1 MNAIQQKCRPK
12 HQVLVLKCY
21 PRTTKGAVDVKPNSS
36 ELSYLLYYATSR
48 RSKIQK
54 IGAFLEKKTASDV
67 WRLRIGNVQV
77 TLGILAALV
86 EKSPKDAVL
95 IAPCILKILELIL
108 RSNDITMIESSLP
121 TWEAFCEHH
130 DASSL
135 FADQAYLSHY
145 VSVVRSYAQLAS
157 TRNSPN
163 PAASSRPVQM
173 RWRNAGLGAIR
184 CISTSDAL
192 SSVSGRQIDVIVPM
206 ILENLWTDDE
216 ALLDVLLERVEAE
229 EKVDTEKLLRRR
241 TSVATV
247 QTGEGSGDANPLA
260 ISGTAMDVDKMA
272 EEDTGVL
279 ALQCLK
285 SIFVVPSRSQIH
297 SATAAL
303 LKFILERVKQGE
315 KVTAADAAENGN
327 GSDRGWAISI
337 FNIVARWAPVQDRY
351 VILVMALDTLTH
363 TLMRDDSL
371 DQHIA
376 LTAMIESLLRSDVN
390 LIGLSVMDVL
400 LGLIKQIRKLFTLAN
415 VGSRAETPNDK
426 VASDSDMEQNLH
438 QPQRK
443 ELLARLERCIGDL
456 ASHTYYADQ
465 VSDMIAA
472 IVGRLKP
479 GRSSSA
485 PSTPQGEKTEGT
497 EQSNPSPPSGTGT
510 ADLAEGQTN
519 GMVDVY
525 FSYTLGRISALR
537 IVSIILHVA
546 NPKAKVKTNAD
557 LGRNRV
563 PTQVWEG
570 THWLLR
576 DPSGQVRRAYID
588 ALLTWLDLETTPMD
602 LLARDEALE
611 PHKSTAA
618 GILAAAKNARD
629 LPNGRRVV
637 SSASNKDRQPRTRRS
652 QFLPQLHLAIYDNA
666 LHFVEFENDLAAL
679 HTLLAKLVSKLGVN
693 AARYGVPMI
702 YRLQEEILAL
712 DQPIHKVRIAA
723 LCHGYFWAL
732 TDKFEF
738 EGSAVGRAIGNEV
751 ARRKSKGFW
760 VPGIHVP
767 ALPLDQI
774 GPLGQASPPPSWD
787 LSALE
792 TEELLPFDDRV
803 ALIQCIAVGY
813 EESTS
818 FPPNSP
824 SASPGRT
831 LSGPIL
837 NTPMSPGSSSAA
849 VAPDRALE
857 LPDAYRDEMLTE
869 WSREQVAAALAAEGK
884 TESINGSRT
893 GTVATGLRNLT
904 IGTGTGT
911 GTAVNGNNGYLP
923 YSPYGSQ
930 HNLRPRSSQTH
941 MMADQLHL
949 GALGPSPRFRQGS
962 IRSGISQTISSSSK
976 AGVPSVE
983 QLKRVLSGNVS
994 PNAFGSEDD
1003 SGESMVSYE
1012 EDPSE
1017 KSFSPTGTDSDR
1029 PTTSADGFSRRS
1041 RSGSSGAPLS
1051 SGSNRDSL
1059 PRLHLDGDREE
1070 GGGLGMSIPPVPP
1083 LPSLSVL
1090 SEKGGP
1096 LNGGGGGGIAV
1107 QDYGAKASTRHTNS
1121 RGGDSI
1127 AARSLFGS
1135 HDDGGRTMDLQ
1146 ELLRGIDSHPNE
1158 GSLGNLTR
1166 PPY

>member
-67 WRLRIGNVQV
+67 WRMRIGNVQV

-95 IAPCILKILELIL
+95 IAPCILKILDLIL
-108 RSNDITMIESSLP
+108 RSNDITMTESSLL

-145 VSVVRSYAQLAS
+145 VSVVRSYARLAS
-157 TRNSPN
+157 TRDSPSQG
-163 PAASSRPVQM
+163 ASSRPVQM
-173 RWRNAGLGAIR
+173 RWRNAGLGAIK

-216 ALLDVLLERVEAE
+216 TLLDLLLERVEVE

-247 QTGEGSGDANPLA
+247 QGVDAGGDANPLA

-279 ALQCLK
+279 AMQCLK

-303 LKFILERVKQGE
+303 LKFISERIKQGG
-315 KVTAADAAENGN
+315 KATTSDAAEIGN
-327 GSDRGWAISI
+327 DEGWAIRIFSI
-337 FNIVARWAPVQDRY
+337 IARWAPVQDRY

-363 TLMRDDSL
+363 TPMRDDNL
-371 DQHIA
+371 DQHVA
-376 LTAMIESLLRSDVN
+376 LTAMIESLLRSDIN

-400 LGLIKQIRKLFTLAN
+400 LGLIKQIKKLFTLSN
-415 VGSRAETPNDK
+415 IGSRAETPSEK
-426 VASDSDMEQNLH
+426 VATDSDVEQNLH
-438 QPQRK
+438 HPQRK
-443 ELLARLERCIGDL
+443 ELLGRLEKCIGDL
-456 ASHTYYADQ
+456 ASHMYYADQ
-465 VSDMIAA
+465 IPDMIAA
-472 IVGRLKP
+472 IVGRLRP

-485 PSTPQGEKTEGT
+485 LSTPQGEKTEGN
-497 EQSNPSPPSGTGT
+497 EQSNPSPPSTT
-510 ADLAEGQTN
+510 AAADLAENQTSN
-519 GMVDVY
+519 LLDVY
-525 FSYTLGRISALR
+525 FSYTSGRISALR
-537 IVSIILHVA
+537 IVKIILHVA
-546 NPKAKVKTNAD
+546 NPKVKVRTNAD

-563 PTQVWEG
+563 PAQVWEG
-570 THWLLR
+570 TQWLLR
-576 DPSGQVRRAYID
+576 DPSGQVRRAYVD
-588 ALLTWLDLETTPMD
+588 ALLAWLDLETTPAD

-611 PHKSTAA
+611 PHKSAAA
-618 GILAAAKNARD
+618 GILAAAAAKNARD
-629 LPNGRRVV
+629 LPGARRAV
-637 SSASNKDRQPRTRRS
+637 SSASNRDRQPRARRS
-652 QFLPQLHLAIYDNA
+652 QFLPQLHLAVYDNA
-666 LHFVEFENDLAAL
+666 LHFVEFDNDVALL
-679 HTLLAKLVSKLGVN
+679 HTLLAKLVFRLGVN
-693 AARYGVPMI
+693 AARCGLPMI

-712 DQPIHKVRIAA
+712 EQPIDKVRIAA

-732 TDKFEF
+732 TARFEL
-738 EGSAVGRAIGNEV
+738 ETSAVGRAIGNEV

-760 VPGIHVP
+760 VPGIRVP
-767 ALPLDQI
+767 ALAIDQI
-774 GPLGQASPPPSWD
+774 GPLGQAATQPEWD
-787 LSALE
+787 LGALE
-792 TEELLPFDDRV
+792 TEELLPFDDRASLV
-803 ALIQCIAVGY
+803 QCIAAGY
-813 EESTS
+813 EESALLPLS
-818 FPPNSP
+818 SP

-837 NTPMSPGSSSAA
+837 NTPMSPGSSSIA
-849 VAPDRALE
+849 VAPDRSLE
-857 LPDAYRDEMLTE
+857 LPDAYREQMMRE

-904 IGTGTGT
+904 ISTAG
-911 GTAVNGNNGYLP
+911 AVNGTNGYLP

-941 MMADQLHL
+941 TMVDQNH
-949 GALGPSPRFRQGS
+949 LGPSPRFRQSS

-976 AGVPSVE
+976 AGVASVE
-983 QLKRVLSGNVS
+983 QLKRVLSGNAS

-1003 SGESMVSYE
+1003 SGESMVSY
-1012 EDPSE
+1012 DYSPSE
-1017 KSFSPTGTDSDR
+1017 KSFSPTGTDSER
-1029 PTTSADGFSRRS
+1029 PTTSADGLSKRS
-1041 RSGSSGAPLS
+1041 RSGSSGAPLG
-1051 SGSNRDSL
+1051 SGLIRDSL
-1059 PRLHLDGDREE
+1059 PKLHLDGEREE
-1070 GGGLGMSIPPVPP
+1070 GGLGIPPVPP
-1083 LPSLSVL
+1083 LPNLSSL

-1096 LNGGGGGGIAV
+1096 LNGGGIAV
-1107 QDYGAKASTRHTNS
+1107 QDYGVKAYNKRNISS

-1127 AARSLFGS
+1127 AARSILGG
-1135 HDDGGRTMDLQ
+1135 HDGGGQMMDLQ
-1146 ELLRGIDSHPNE
+1146 ELLRGIDSRPGE

>member
-67 WRLRIGNVQV
+67 WRMRIGNVQV

-163 PAASSRPVQM
+163 QNASSRPVQM
-173 RWRNAGLGAIR
+173 RWRNAGLGAIK

-216 ALLDVLLERVEAE
+216 TLLDLLLERVQVE
-229 EKVDTEKLLRRR
+229 EKEDTEKALRRR

-247 QTGEGSGDANPLA
+247 QNGEAGGDANPLA

-279 ALQCLK
+279 AMQCLK

-315 KVTAADAAENGN
+315 KVMASNDE
-327 GSDRGWAISI
+327 GWAIKIFSI
-337 FNIVARWAPVQDRY
+337 IARWAPVQDRY
-351 VILVMALDTLTH
+351 IILVMALDTLTH
-363 TLMRDDSL
+363 IPMRDDNL
-371 DQHIA
+371 DQHVA
-376 LTAMIESLLRSDVN
+376 LTTMIESLLRSDIN

-400 LGLIKQIRKLFTLAN
+400 LGLVKQIRKLFTLSN
-415 VGSRAETPNDK
+415 IGSRAETPSDK
-426 VASDSDMEQNLH
+426 VATDSDIEQNLH

-443 ELLARLERCIGDL
+443 ELLERLEQCIGDL
-456 ASHTYYADQ
+456 ASHIYYADQ
-465 VSDMIAA
+465 ISDMIAA

-485 PSTPQGEKTEGT
+485 PSTPQGEKADGN
-497 EQSNPSPPSGTGT
+497 EQSNPSPPSAT
-510 ADLAEGQTN
+510 ATTDLADSQIN
-519 GMVDVY
+519 NLVDVY

-537 IVSIILHVA
+537 IVKIILHVA
-546 NPKAKVKTNAD
+546 NPQSKIRTNAD

-570 THWLLR
+570 TQWLLR
-576 DPSGQVRRAYID
+576 DPSGQVRRGYID
-588 ALLTWLDLETTPMD
+588 ALLTWLDLETTPID

-618 GILAAAKNARD
+618 GILAAAKNARE
-629 LPNGRRVV
+629 LPNGRRAV
-637 SSASNKDRQPRTRRS
+637 SSASNKERQPRTRRS
-652 QFLPQLHLAIYDNA
+652 QFLPQLHLAIYDSA
-666 LHFVEFENDLAAL
+666 LHFVEFENDLAVL
-679 HTLLAKLVSKLGVN
+679 HTLLAKLVSRLGVN
-693 AARYGVPMI
+693 AVRYGVPMI
-702 YRLQEEILAL
+702 YRLQEEILAV
-712 DQPIHKVRIAA
+712 DQPVHKVRIAA

-732 TDKFEF
+732 TDRFEF

-760 VPGIHVP
+760 VTGIHVP
-767 ALPLDQI
+767 ALALDQI
-774 GPLGQASPPPSWD
+774 GPLGQASPQPEWD
-787 LSALE
+787 LSVLE
-792 TEELLPFDDRV
+792 TEELLPFDDR
-803 ALIQCIAVGY
+803 ASLIQCIAVGY

-824 SASPGRT
+824 TASPGRS

-837 NTPMSPGSSSAA
+837 NTPMSPGSSSIAM
-849 VAPDRALE
+849 APDRSLE
-857 LPDAYRDEMLTE
+857 LPDAYREQMLTE

-893 GTVATGLRNLT
+893 GTTATGLRNLT
-904 IGTGTGT
+904 VST
-911 GTAVNGNNGYLP
+911 VNGNNGYLP

-930 HNLRPRSSQTH
+930 HNLRPYSSQTH
-941 MMADQLHL
+941 MADQNHL
-949 GALGPSPRFRQGS
+949 GPLGPSPRFRQGS

-976 AGVPSVE
+976 AGVASVE
-983 QLKRVLSGNVS
+983 QLKRVLSGNAS
-994 PNAFGSEDD
+994 PNTFGSEDD
-1003 SGESMVSYE
+1003 SGESMVSY
-1012 EDPSE
+1012 DYSPSE
-1017 KSFSPTGTDSDR
+1017 KSFSPTGTDPDR
-1029 PTTSADGFSRRS
+1029 PTTSADGLSKRS

-1051 SGSNRDSL
+1051 AGSNRDSL
-1059 PRLHLDGDREE
+1059 PRLYLDGDREE
-1070 GGGLGMSIPPVPP
+1070 EGGLRVGIPPVPP
-1083 LPSLSVL
+1083 LPNLSSL
-1090 SEKGGP
+1090 SEKGGQ
-1096 LNGGGGGGIAV
+1096 LNGGNIAV
-1107 QDYGAKASTRHTNS
+1107 QDYGAKAYNKRTSNS

-1127 AARSLFGS
+1127 TNRSILGG

-1146 ELLRGIDSHPNE
+1146 ELLRGIDSRPGE

>member
-67 WRLRIGNVQV
+67 WRMRIGNVQV

-95 IAPCILKILELIL
+95 IAPCILKILDLIL

-135 FADQAYLSHY
+135 FADQAYLNHY

-163 PAASSRPVQM
+163 QNASSRPVQM
-173 RWRNAGLGAIR
+173 RWRNAGLGAIK
-184 CISTSDAL
+184 CIATSDAL

-216 ALLDVLLERVEAE
+216 TLLDLLLERVEVE

-247 QTGEGSGDANPLA
+247 QTGEAGGDANPLA

-279 ALQCLK
+279 AMQCLK

-303 LKFILERVKQGE
+303 LKFISERVKQGE
-315 KVTAADAAENGN
+315 QVMTSNAASNSNDE
-327 GSDRGWAISI
+327 GWAINIFSI
-337 FNIVARWAPVQDRY
+337 IARWAPVQDRY

-363 TLMRDDSL
+363 TPMRDDTL
-371 DQHIA
+371 DQHVA
-376 LTAMIESLLRSDVN
+376 LTAMVDSLLRSDIN

-400 LGLIKQIRKLFTLAN
+400 LGLVKQIRKLFTLSN
-415 VGSRAETPNDK
+415 IGSRAETPSDR
-426 VASDSDMEQNLH
+426 VATDSDMEQKLH

-443 ELLARLERCIGDL
+443 ELLGRLERCIGDL
-456 ASHTYYADQ
+456 ASHIYYADQ
-465 VSDMIAA
+465 ISDMIAA

-479 GRSSSA
+479 GRSLSA
-485 PSTPQGEKTEGT
+485 PSTPQGEKTDGN
-497 EQSNPSPPSGTGT
+497 EQSNPSPPSAT
-510 ADLAEGQTN
+510 ATTDLTESQTSN
-519 GMVDVY
+519 LVDVY

-537 IVSIILHVA
+537 IVKMILHVA
-546 NPKAKVKTNAD
+546 NPKAKIRTNAD

-570 THWLLR
+570 TQWLLR
-576 DPSGQVRRAYID
+576 DPSGQVRRGYAD

-618 GILAAAKNARD
+618 GILAAAKNARE
-629 LPNGRRVV
+629 LPNGRRAV
-637 SSASNKDRQPRTRRS
+637 SNASNKDRQPRTRRS
-652 QFLPQLHLAIYDNA
+652 QFLPQLHLAIYDNV
-666 LHFVEFENDLAAL
+666 LHFVEYDNDLAVL
-679 HTLLAKLVSKLGVN
+679 HTLLAKLVSRLGVN
-693 AARYGVPMI
+693 ATRYGVPMV
-702 YRLQEEILAL
+702 YRLQEEILAV

-723 LCHGYFWAL
+723 VCHGYFWVL
-732 TDKFEF
+732 TDRFEF

-767 ALPLDQI
+767 ALAIDQI
-774 GPLGQASPPPSWD
+774 GPLGQAAPQPEWD
-787 LSALE
+787 LSVLE
-792 TEELLPFDDRV
+792 TEELLPFDER
-803 ALIQCIAVGY
+803 ASLIQCIAVGY

-824 SASPGRT
+824 STSPGRT

-837 NTPMSPGSSSAA
+837 NTPMSPGSSMAM
-849 VAPDRALE
+849 APDRALE
-857 LPDAYRDEMLTE
+857 LPDAYREQMATE

-904 IGTGTGT
+904 IGTIGG
-911 GTAVNGNNGYLP
+911 ANGNNGYLP

-930 HNLRPRSSQTH
+930 HNLRPHSSQTH
-941 MMADQLHL
+941 MMADQNHL
-949 GALGPSPRFRQGS
+949 GPLGPSPRFRQGS

-976 AGVPSVE
+976 TGVASVE
-983 QLKRVLSGNVS
+983 QLKRVLSGNAS

-1012 EDPSE
+1012 YSPSE
-1017 KSFSPTGTDSDR
+1017 KSFSPTGTDPDR
-1029 PTTSADGFSRRS
+1029 PTTSADGLSKRS

-1051 SGSNRDSL
+1051 SGSNRESL
-1059 PRLHLDGDREE
+1059 PRLYLDGDEE
-1070 GGGLGMSIPPVPP
+1070 GGFGIGIPPVPP
-1083 LPSLSVL
+1083 LPNLSAL
-1090 SEKGGP
+1090 SEKGGQ
-1096 LNGGGGGGIAV
+1096 LNGGIAV
-1107 QDYGAKASTRHTNS
+1107 QDYGAKAYNKRTTSS
-1121 RGGDSI
+1121 RGGDST
-1127 AARSLFGS
+1127 AARSILGG

-1146 ELLRGIDSHPNE
+1146 ELLRGIDSRPGE

>member
-67 WRLRIGNVQV
+67 WRMRIGNVQV

-95 IAPCILKILELIL
+95 IAPCILKILDLIL

-163 PAASSRPVQM
+163 QGASSRPVQM
-173 RWRNAGLGAIR
+173 RWRNAGLGAIK
-184 CISTSDAL
+184 CISASDAL

-216 ALLDVLLERVEAE
+216 TLLDTLLERVEVE

-247 QTGEGSGDANPLA
+247 QTADAGGDANPLA

-279 ALQCLK
+279 AMQCLK

-315 KVTAADAAENGN
+315 RVMTTSAAAENGN
-327 GSDRGWAISI
+327 DEGWAIQIFSI
-337 FNIVARWAPVQDRY
+337 IARWAPVQDRY

-363 TLMRDDSL
+363 TPMRDDNL
-371 DQHIA
+371 DQHVA
-376 LTAMIESLLRSDVN
+376 LTAMIESLLRSDIN

-400 LGLIKQIRKLFTLAN
+400 LGLVKQIKKLFTLSN
-415 VGSRAETPNDK
+415 IGSRAETPSEK
-426 VASDSDMEQNLH
+426 VATDSDVEQNLH

-443 ELLARLERCIGDL
+443 ELLGRLEQCIGDL
-456 ASHTYYADQ
+456 ASHIYYADQ

-485 PSTPQGEKTEGT
+485 LSTPQGEKTEGN
-497 EQSNPSPPSGTGT
+497 EQGNPSPPSATAT
-510 ADLAEGQTN
+510 ADLAEGQASN
-519 GMVDVY
+519 LVDVY

-537 IVSIILHVA
+537 IVKIILHVA
-546 NPKAKVKTNAD
+546 NPRIKIRTNAD
-557 LGRNRV
+557 LGRSRV
-563 PTQVWEG
+563 PAQVWEG
-570 THWLLR
+570 TQWLLR
-576 DPSGQVRRAYID
+576 DPSGQVRRAYVD
-588 ALLTWLDLETTPMD
+588 ALLTWLDLETTPVD

-618 GILAAAKNARD
+618 GILAAAKNARE
-629 LPNGRRVV
+629 LPNARRAV

-652 QFLPQLHLAIYDNA
+652 QFLAQLHLAVYDNA
-666 LHFVEFENDLAAL
+666 LHFVEFDNDLALL
-679 HTLLAKLVSKLGVN
+679 HTLLAKLIFRLGVN
-693 AARYGVPMI
+693 AVRYGVPMV
-702 YRLQEEILAL
+702 YRLQEEILVVE
-712 DQPIHKVRIAA
+712 QPIHKVRIAA

-732 TDKFEF
+732 TDRFEF
-738 EGSAVGRAIGNEV
+738 ETSAVGRAIGNEV

-767 ALPLDQI
+767 ALPIDRI
-774 GPLGQASPPPSWD
+774 GPLGQMAPQPEWD

-792 TEELLPFDDRV
+792 TEELLPFDDR
-803 ALIQCIAVGY
+803 ASLTQCIAAGY
-813 EESTS
+813 EESASMAPT
-818 FPPNSP
+818 SP

-837 NTPMSPGSSSAA
+837 NTPMSPGSSSIVVAA
-849 VAPDRALE
+849 AAPDRSME
-857 LPDAYRDEMLTE
+857 LPDAYREQMMTE

-904 IGTGTGT
+904 ISTGG
-911 GTAVNGNNGYLP
+911 GVNGTNGYLP

-930 HNLRPRSSQTH
+930 HNLRPHSSQAH
-941 MMADQLHL
+941 MMDQSH
-949 GALGPSPRFRQGS
+949 LGPSPRFRQGS

-976 AGVPSVE
+976 AGVASVE
-983 QLKRVLSGNVS
+983 QLKRVLSGNAS
-994 PNAFGSEDD
+994 PNTFGSEDD
-1003 SGESMVSYE
+1003 SGESMVSYNYS
-1012 EDPSE
+1012 PSE
-1017 KSFSPTGTDSDR
+1017 KSFSPTGTDPDR
-1029 PTTSADGFSRRS
+1029 PTTSADGLSRRS

-1051 SGSNRDSL
+1051 SGSVRESL
-1059 PRLHLDGDREE
+1059 PKLHLDGEREE
-1070 GGGLGMSIPPVPP
+1070 EGRVGIPPVPP
-1083 LPSLSVL
+1083 LPNLGSL
-1090 SEKGGP
+1090 SEKGSL
-1096 LNGGGGGGIAV
+1096 LNGGGIAV
-1107 QDYGAKASTRHTNS
+1107 QDYGAKAYNKRNISS
-1121 RGGDSI
+1121 RGGDSV
-1127 AARSLFGS
+1127 AARSVLGGL
-1135 HDDGGRTMDLQ
+1135 DDGGRTMDLQ
-1146 ELLRGIDSHPNE
+1146 ELLRGIDSRPGE

>member
-67 WRLRIGNVQV
+67 WRMRIGNVQV

-163 PAASSRPVQM
+163 QNASSRPVQM
-173 RWRNAGLGAIR
+173 RWRNAGLGAIK

-216 ALLDVLLERVEAE
+216 TLLDLLLERVQVE
-229 EKVDTEKLLRRR
+229 EKEDTEKALRRR

-247 QTGEGSGDANPLA
+247 QNGEAGGDANPLA

-279 ALQCLK
+279 AMQCLK

-315 KVTAADAAENGN
+315 KVMTSNDE
-327 GSDRGWAISI
+327 GWAIKIFSI
-337 FNIVARWAPVQDRY
+337 IARWAPVQDRY
-351 VILVMALDTLTH
+351 IILVMALDTLTH
-363 TLMRDDSL
+363 IPMRDDNL
-371 DQHIA
+371 DQYVA
-376 LTAMIESLLRSDVN
+376 LTTMIESLLRSDIN

-400 LGLIKQIRKLFTLAN
+400 LGLVKQIRKLFTLSN
-415 VGSRAETPNDK
+415 IGSRAETPSDK
-426 VASDSDMEQNLH
+426 VATDSDIEQNLH

-443 ELLARLERCIGDL
+443 ELLERLEQCIGDL
-456 ASHTYYADQ
+456 ASHIYYADQ
-465 VSDMIAA
+465 ISDMIAA

-485 PSTPQGEKTEGT
+485 PSTPQGEKADGN
-497 EQSNPSPPSGTGT
+497 EQSNPSPPSAT
-510 ADLAEGQTN
+510 ATTDLADSQIN
-519 GMVDVY
+519 NLVDVY

-537 IVSIILHVA
+537 IVKIILHVA
-546 NPKAKVKTNAD
+546 NPQSKIRTNAD

-570 THWLLR
+570 TQWLLR
-576 DPSGQVRRAYID
+576 DPSGQVRRGYID
-588 ALLTWLDLETTPMD
+588 ALLTWLDLETTPID

-618 GILAAAKNARD
+618 GILAAAKNARE
-629 LPNGRRVV
+629 LPNGRRAV
-637 SSASNKDRQPRTRRS
+637 SSASNKERQPRTRRS
-652 QFLPQLHLAIYDNA
+652 QFLPQLHLAIYDSA
-666 LHFVEFENDLAAL
+666 LHFVEFENDLAVL
-679 HTLLAKLVSKLGVN
+679 HTLLAKLVSRLGVN
-693 AARYGVPMI
+693 AVRYGVPMI
-702 YRLQEEILAL
+702 YRLQEEILAV
-712 DQPIHKVRIAA
+712 DQPVHKVRIAA

-732 TDKFEF
+732 TDRFEF

-760 VPGIHVP
+760 VTGIHVP
-767 ALPLDQI
+767 ALALDQI
-774 GPLGQASPPPSWD
+774 GPLGQASPQPEWD
-787 LSALE
+787 LSVLE
-792 TEELLPFDDRV
+792 TEELLPFDDR
-803 ALIQCIAVGY
+803 ASLIQCIAVGY

-824 SASPGRT
+824 TASPGRS

-837 NTPMSPGSSSAA
+837 NTPMSPGSSSIAM
-849 VAPDRALE
+849 APDRSLE
-857 LPDAYRDEMLTE
+857 LPDAYREQMLTE

-893 GTVATGLRNLT
+893 GTTATGLRNLT
-904 IGTGTGT
+904 VST
-911 GTAVNGNNGYLP
+911 VNGNNGYLP

-930 HNLRPRSSQTH
+930 HNLRPYSSQTH
-941 MMADQLHL
+941 MADQNHL
-949 GALGPSPRFRQGS
+949 GPLGPSPRFRQGS

-976 AGVPSVE
+976 AGVASVE
-983 QLKRVLSGNVS
+983 QLKRVLSGNAS
-994 PNAFGSEDD
+994 PNTFGSEDD
-1003 SGESMVSYE
+1003 SGESMVSY
-1012 EDPSE
+1012 DYSPSE
-1017 KSFSPTGTDSDR
+1017 KSFSPTGTDPDR
-1029 PTTSADGFSRRS
+1029 PTTSADGLSKRS

-1051 SGSNRDSL
+1051 AGSNRDSL
-1059 PRLHLDGDREE
+1059 PRLYLDGDREE
-1070 GGGLGMSIPPVPP
+1070 EGGLQ
-1083 LPSLSVL
+1083 
-1090 SEKGGP
+1090 KGGQ
-1096 LNGGGGGGIAV
+1096 LNGGNIAV
-1107 QDYGAKASTRHTNS
+1107 QDYGAKAYSKRTSNS

-1127 AARSLFGS
+1127 TNRSILGG

-1146 ELLRGIDSHPNE
+1146 ELLRGIDSRPGE

>member
-67 WRLRIGNVQV
+67 WRMRIGNVQV

-157 TRNSPN
+157 IQNSTN
-163 PAASSRPVQM
+163 PGAASQPVQM
-173 RWRNAGLGAIR
+173 RWRNAGLGAIK
-184 CISTSDAL
+184 CVATSDAL
-192 SSVSGRQIDVIVPM
+192 SSVSGRQIDIIVPM
-206 ILENLWTDDE
+206 ILDNLWTHDE
-216 ALLDVLLERVEAE
+216 AILDVLLDRVEVE

-247 QTGEGSGDANPLA
+247 QNADAGGDANPLA

-279 ALQCLK
+279 AMQCLK

-303 LKFILERVKQGE
+303 LKFISERVKQGE
-315 KVTAADAAENGN
+315 KVMTSDAAENGN
-327 GSDRGWAISI
+327 DEGWAIKIFSI
-337 FNIVARWAPVQDRY
+337 IARWAPVQDRY
-351 VILVMALDTLTH
+351 VILVMALDTLTR
-363 TLMRDDSL
+363 TPMRDDNL
-371 DQHIA
+371 DQHVA
-376 LTAMIESLLRSDVN
+376 LTAMIESLLRSDIN

-400 LGLIKQIRKLFTLAN
+400 LGLIKQIKKLFTLSN
-415 VGSRAETPNDK
+415 IGSRAETPSEK
-426 VASDSDMEQNLH
+426 VATDSDVEQNLH
-438 QPQRK
+438 QSQRR
-443 ELLARLERCIGDL
+443 ELLGRLEQCIGDL
-456 ASHTYYADQ
+456 ASHVYYADQ

-479 GRSSSA
+479 SRSSSA
-485 PSTPQGEKTEGT
+485 PSTPQGEKTEAN
-497 EQSNPSPPSGTGT
+497 EQSSNASPPSATAT
-510 ADLAEGQTN
+510 ADLVEGQAPSL
-519 GMVDVY
+519 VDVY
-525 FSYTLGRISALR
+525 FSYTSGRISALR
-537 IVSIILHVA
+537 IVKIILHVA
-546 NPKAKVKTNAD
+546 NPKVKVRTNAD
-557 LGRNRV
+557 LGRTRV
-563 PTQVWEG
+563 PAQVWEG
-570 THWLLR
+570 TQWLLR
-576 DPSGQVRRAYID
+576 DPSGQVRKAYVD
-588 ALLTWLDLETTPMD
+588 ALLTWLDLETTAVD
-602 LLARDEALE
+602 LLARDESLE

-618 GILAAAKNARD
+618 GILAAKSARELPNNAR
-629 LPNGRRVV
+629 RAV
-637 SSASNKDRQPRTRRS
+637 SSASNKDRQPRTRPS

-666 LHFVEFENDLAAL
+666 LHFVEFDNDLAML
-679 HTLLAKLVSKLGVN
+679 HTLLARLVFRLGVN
-693 AARYGVPMI
+693 AVRYGVPMI
-702 YRLQEEILAL
+702 YRLQEEILAVE
-712 DQPIHKVRIAA
+712 QPIHKVRIAA
-723 LCHGYFWAL
+723 LCHGYFWTL
-732 TDKFEF
+732 TNRFDFEA
-738 EGSAVGRAIGNEV
+738 SAVGRAIGNEV

-760 VPGIHVP
+760 VPGIQVP
-767 ALPLDQI
+767 ALAMGDI
-774 GPLGQASPPPSWD
+774 GPLGQAAPPPQWD
-787 LSALE
+787 LSDLE
-792 TEELLPFDDRV
+792 TEELLPFDDR
-803 ALIQCIAVGY
+803 ASLIQCIAVGY
-813 EESTS
+813 EESAS
-818 FPPNSP
+818 LPPNSP

-837 NTPMSPGSSSAA
+837 NTPMSPGSSSMANT
-849 VAPDRALE
+849 PDRSTE
-857 LPDAYRDEMLTE
+857 LPDAYREQMMTE

-893 GTVATGLRNLT
+893 GTVATGLRNPT
-904 IGTGTGT
+904 VNSTVGG
-911 GTAVNGNNGYLP
+911 VNGNNGYLP

-930 HNLRPRSSQTH
+930 HNLRPHSSQAH
-941 MMADQLHL
+941 MMLDQNH
-949 GALGPSPRFRQGS
+949 LGPSPRFRQGS

-983 QLKRVLSGNVS
+983 QLKRVLSGQAS
-994 PNAFGSEDD
+994 PHAFGSEDD
-1003 SGESMVSYE
+1003 SGESMVSY
-1012 EDPSE
+1012 DYSPSE
-1017 KSFSPTGTDSDR
+1017 KSFSPTATDSER
-1029 PTTSADGFSRRS
+1029 PTTSADGFSKRS

-1051 SGSNRDSL
+1051 SGSVRESL
-1059 PRLHLDGDREE
+1059 PKLHFGNDREE
-1070 GGGLGMSIPPVPP
+1070 DGAASRVPPVPP
-1083 LPSLSVL
+1083 LPNLSSL
-1090 SEKGGP
+1090 SEKGG
-1096 LNGGGGGGIAV
+1096 LMNGGNIAV
-1107 QDYGAKASTRHTNS
+1107 QDYGAKAYSKRNISS
-1121 RGGDSI
+1121 RGGDSVV
-1127 AARSLFGS
+1127 ARSILGG
-1135 HDDGGRTMDLQ
+1135 HDDGGRMMDLQ
-1146 ELLRGIDSHPNE
+1146 ELLRGIDSGPSE

>member
-67 WRLRIGNVQV
+67 WRMRIGNVQV

-95 IAPCILKILELIL
+95 IAPCILKILDLIL

-130 DASSL
+130 DPSSL
-135 FADQAYLSHY
+135 FADQAYLNHY

-163 PAASSRPVQM
+163 QNAAASRPVQM
-173 RWRNAGLGAIR
+173 RWRNAGLGAIK

-216 ALLDVLLERVEAE
+216 TLLDLLLERVEAE

-247 QTGEGSGDANPLA
+247 QNGEAGGDANPLA
-260 ISGTAMDVDKMA
+260 ISGTAMDADKMA

-279 ALQCLK
+279 AMQCLK

-303 LKFILERVKQGE
+303 LKFIAERVKQGE
-315 KVTAADAAENGN
+315 KVMASNSADNGN
-327 GSDRGWAISI
+327 DDGWAIKIFSI
-337 FNIVARWAPVQDRY
+337 IARWAPVQDRY

-363 TLMRDDSL
+363 IPMGDDNL
-371 DQHIA
+371 DQHVA
-376 LTAMIESLLRSDVN
+376 LTAMIDSLLRSDIN

-400 LGLIKQIRKLFTLAN
+400 LGLIKQIRKLFTLSN
-415 VGSRAETPNDK
+415 VGSRAETPSDK
-426 VASDSDMEQNLH
+426 AATDSDLEQKLH

-443 ELLARLERCIGDL
+443 ELLGRLEQCIGDL
-456 ASHTYYADQ
+456 ASHIYYADQ
-465 VSDMIAA
+465 ISDMIAA

-485 PSTPQGEKTEGT
+485 PSTPQGEKTDGNEQ
-497 EQSNPSPPSGTGT
+497 QSNPSPPSATAT
-510 ADLAEGQTN
+510 ADLAESQTN
-519 GMVDVY
+519 GLVDVY

-537 IVSIILHVA
+537 IVKNILHVA
-546 NPKAKVKTNAD
+546 NPPSKVRTNAD

-570 THWLLR
+570 TQWLLR
-576 DPSGQVRRAYID
+576 DPSGQVRRGYVD
-588 ALLTWLDLETTPMD
+588 ALLTWLDLETTPID

-618 GILAAAKNARD
+618 GILAAAKNTRE
-629 LPNGRRVV
+629 LPNGRRAV

-666 LHFVEFENDLAAL
+666 LHFVECDNDLAAL
-679 HTLLAKLVSKLGVN
+679 HTLLAKLVSRLGVN
-693 AARYGVPMI
+693 AVRYGVPMI
-702 YRLQEEILAL
+702 YRLQEEILAV

-767 ALPLDQI
+767 ALAIEQI
-774 GPLGQASPPPSWD
+774 GPLGVAAPQPEWD
-787 LSALE
+787 LSLLE
-792 TEELLPFDDRV
+792 TEELLPFDDR
-803 ALIQCIAVGY
+803 ASLIQCIAVGY

-824 SASPGRT
+824 SASPGRS

-837 NTPMSPGSSSAA
+837 NTPMSPGSSSMAM
-849 VAPDRALE
+849 APDRSLE
-857 LPDAYRDEMLTE
+857 LPDPYREQMMTE

-884 TESINGSRT
+884 TESITGSRT
-893 GTVATGLRNLT
+893 GTTATGLRNLT
-904 IGTGTGT
+904 IST
-911 GTAVNGNNGYLP
+911 VNGNNGYLP

-930 HNLRPRSSQTH
+930 HNLRPHSSQTH
-941 MMADQLHL
+941 MADQNHL
-949 GALGPSPRFRQGS
+949 GPLGPSPRFRQGS

-976 AGVPSVE
+976 AGVASVE
-983 QLKRVLSGNVS
+983 QLKRVLSGNAS
-994 PNAFGSEDD
+994 PNTFGSEDD

-1012 EDPSE
+1012 YSPSE
-1017 KSFSPTGTDSDR
+1017 KSFSPTGTDPER
-1029 PTTSADGFSRRS
+1029 PTTSADGFSKRS

-1051 SGSNRDSL
+1051 AGSNRDSL
-1059 PRLHLDGDREE
+1059 PRLYLDGDREE
-1070 GGGLGMSIPPVPP
+1070 EGGLGLGVPPVPP
-1083 LPSLSVL
+1083 LPNLSVL
-1090 SEKGGP
+1090 SEKGGQ
-1096 LNGGGGGGIAV
+1096 LNGGNIAV
-1107 QDYGAKASTRHTNS
+1107 QDYGVKAPNKRVSNS

-1127 AARSLFGS
+1127 TSRSILGG
-1135 HDDGGRTMDLQ
+1135 HDDHGRTMDLQ
-1146 ELLRGIDSHPNE
+1146 ELLRGIDSRPGE